1 MKQSTIDALVKTQK
15 ALAHEKSTKANTL
28 KPYQRIVINR
38 IANLR
43 VSHERGL
50 AAALELTETDGL
62 FNTSFNSD
70 DTREEYLE
78 AIKKVTGDDCWTMER
93 VEQDNFTVPFGRF
106 AGQNGKLIEWRLFYR
121 PTV

>member
-1 MKQSTIDALVKTQK
+1 MKQSTIDALVKTKK
-15 ALAHEKSTKANTL
+15 ALVLEKSTKAYTL
-28 KPYQRIVINR
+28 KPYQRMVINC

-43 VSHERGL
+43 VSHERGFD
-50 AAALELTETDGL
+50 AALALTETEGL
-62 FNTSFNSD
+62 FNTSFNSEG
-70 DTREEYLE
+70 TREEYLE
-78 AIKKVTGDDCWTMER
+78 AIKKITDDDSWTMER